1 MISHHEFSDVSGVAT
16 VIGPVQMPDGST
28 VSIESAIKPD
38 PSNDGARLVNYR
50 VVIRRDG
57 EPTTLST
64 WRGLQDAIDSMD
76 ALIDRSVSAENGED
90 DV

>member
-1 MISHHEFSDVSGVAT
+1 MPSHHDFSDVYGVAT
-16 VIGPVQMPDGST
+16 IIGPVHLADGSA

-38 PSNDGARLVNYR
+38 PSNDGARLVSYR

-57 EPTTLST
+57 DPTTLST

>member
-1 MISHHEFSDVSGVAT
+1 MPSHHDFSDVSGVAT

-28 VSIESAIKPD
+28 VSIESLIKPD
-38 PSNDGARLVNYR
+38 PTNDGARLVNYR
-50 VVIRRDG
+50 VTIRCDG
-57 EPTTLST
+57 ESTTLST

-76 ALIDRSVSAENGED
+76 ALIDRSMQAENGED

>member
-1 MISHHEFSDVSGVAT
+1 MTSHHEFSDVSGVAT
-16 VIGPVQMPDGST
+16 VMGPIHLPDGST

-50 VVIRRDG
+50 VIIRCDG
-57 EPTTLST
+57 ESTTLST

-76 ALIDRSVSAENGED
+76 ALIDRSMSAENGGS